1 LNDRLVFASRRRLD
15 VYDARTGR
23 LEGSTP
29 LVRGISSVSAADGL
43 VAYVRGREVHVRR
56 LRDGREVSIRV
67 GGALAKGVLRGLY
80 IERWIHADLTA
91 AGLVYS
97 YNLRTGAQPGR
108 VVFIPRAE
116 LERRLGSR

>member
-97 YNLRTGAQPGR
+97 
-108 VVFIPRAE
+108 
-116 LERRLGSR
+116 